1 MTKSEITAELERQR
15 KLLLNYEEL
24 EVDME
29 DDAAYVARGNGFCDA
44 KYSEDFLEGQIDKIR
59 TRISELENLLAEWAV
74 RIALSL
80 TKRGGGLW
88 SSTSFVCIR
97 KKPRAFGYGLF
108 LRSVEG
114 NAYLTFSAIEPR

>member
-44 KYSEDFLEGQIDKIR
+44 KYSEDFLQGQVDKIR
-59 TRISELENLLAEWAV
+59 SRIAELERLLEA
-74 RIALSL
+74 
-80 TKRGGGLW
+80 
-88 SSTSFVCIR
+88 
-97 KKPRAFGYGLF
+97 
-108 LRSVEG
+108 
-114 NAYLTFSAIEPR
+114 

>member
-44 KYSEDFLEGQIDKIR
+44 KYSENFLQGQIDKIR
-59 TRISELENLLAEWAV
+59 SRIAELERLLEA
-74 RIALSL
+74 
-80 TKRGGGLW
+80 
-88 SSTSFVCIR
+88 
-97 KKPRAFGYGLF
+97 
-108 LRSVEG
+108 
-114 NAYLTFSAIEPR
+114 